1 MKIDQNG
8 LGKTWGDQAD
18 DFGNALW
25 QRSLN
30 QGSGGGKSE
39 GTHKRPFH
47 TASLCTLN
55 HNFLAISV

>member
-25 QRSLN
+25 QRGLN

-39 GTHKRPFH
+39 GTHKRYLF
-47 TASLCTLN
+47 TLPP
-55 HNFLAISV
+55 SVL